1 LSSVDFP
8 DTIVA
13 LSSGRLPGGVAVIR
27 ISGKQTRFAIETI
40 AGKVTKARVATYSPL
55 RNSGGQ
61 RIDSGLILFFPGPA
75 SFTGE
80 DCAEFQVHGGK
91 AVVAALLDTL
101 TGLPGIRHAE
111 AGEFT
116 RRAFLN
122 GKLDLTETEA
132 LADLIS
138 AETEAQRRMA
148 VLNAEGGQSRLYA
161 DWRSR
166 LIHARAMIEAEL
178 DFADESDVPGSVAD
192 SVWLDV
198 KKLLA
203 EIKAHIGGY
212 HRAEIIR
219 DGYDVVIVGAPN
231 AGKSSLLNALARR
244 EVAIVSDEPGTT
256 RDLVELALDLDGVK
270 VRLTDTAGIREAEGR
285 VEAMGIERARK
296 RAEAADLVLVLT
308 DASNPDPGAPVVDNP
323 NFLAIRTKADLLNG
337 SASDPGLPGVPPPLF
352 VSSLTG
358 QGIPELLDFLST
370 KAKAAAGSAG
380 DVLPSRL
387 RHVALLA
394 ETAAHLNS
402 ALEGEGR
409 GLELRA
415 DDLRAAADRLGRI
428 SGAVDVEDLLDAI
441 FSQFCIGK

>member
-1 LSSVDFP
+1 MSARILLIDDSP
-8 DTIVA
+8 D
-13 LSSGRLPGGVAVIR
+13 
-27 ISGKQTRFAIETI
+27 
-40 AGKVTKARVATYSPL
+40 
-55 RNSGGQ
+55 
-61 RIDSGLILFFPGPA
+61 
-75 SFTGE
+75 
-80 DCAEFQVHGGK
+80 
-91 AVVAALLDTL
+91 
-101 TGLPGIRHAE
+101 
-111 AGEFT
+111 
-116 RRAFLN
+116 
-122 GKLDLTETEA
+122 
-132 LADLIS
+132 
-138 AETEAQRRMA
+138 
-148 VLNAEGGQSRLYA
+148 
-161 DWRSR
+161 
-166 LIHARAMIEAEL
+166 IH
-178 DFADESDVPGSVAD
+178 
-192 SVWLDV
+192 
-198 KKLLA
+198 
-203 EIKAHIGGY
+203 
-212 HRAEIIR
+212 
-219 DGYDVVIVGAPN
+219 
-231 AGKSSLLNALARR
+231 
-244 EVAIVSDEPGTT
+244 
-256 RDLVELALDLDGVK
+256 DLVELALDLDGVK

-285 VEAMGIERARK
+285 VEAMGIERAIK

-308 DASNPDPGAPVVDNP
+308 DASNPDPGAPVDNP

-337 SASDPGLPGVPPPLF
+337 SASDPRLPGVPPPLF